1 MIEVHPTALVERGAA
16 LGEGVR
22 IGPYSIVGPNVVL
35 EEGVAVL
42 SHVVLAG
49 HTTVGAGTMIYPFS
63 SIGNPPQHAKYAG
76 EPTKLAIG
84 RKNVIREHVTMHTG
98 TVEGGG
104 ITRVG
109 DNNLIMVGCH
119 VAHDCQVG
127 SNIVMA
133 NSVLLGGHVTIQD
146 FAVFGGHCA
155 VHQFCRVG
163 RYAMVSGMIAIADD
177 LIPYGLSYPV
187 YSARASLAGLN
198 LIGLKRRGFSREAV
212 HALRTAYRLLF
223 AEEGTMGERVVDVAK
238 LYSDNEAVMEIV
250 HFIRENQATSRP
262 VMLPSTGRTGPAG

>member
-1 MIEVHPTALVERGAA
+1 MTRIHATAIVDGGAT
-16 LGEGVR
+16 LGEDVE
-22 IGPYSIVGPNVVL
+22 IGPYSIVGPHVVL
-35 EEGVAVL
+35 EKGAVL
-42 SHVVLAG
+42 RSHVVVAG
-49 HTTVGAGTMIYPFS
+49 HTRVGAHTAIYPFA
-63 SIGNPPQHAKYAG
+63 SIGNPPQHAQYRG
-76 EPTKLAIG
+76 EPTQLVIG
-84 RKNVIREHVTMHTG
+84 QSNVIREHVTMHTG
-98 TVEGGG
+98 TVQGGG
-104 ITRVG
+104 VTRVG
-109 DNNLIMVGCH
+109 DNNLVMVGCH

-133 NSVLLGGHVTIQD
+133 NSVLLGGHVTVQD

-223 AEEGTMGERVVDVAK
+223 AEEGTMSERVVDVAK

-250 HFIRENQATSRP
+250 NFIRENQASSRP
-262 VMLPSTGRTGPAG
+262 VMLPSTGRTGPAA